1 MKSTCIICQKEF
13 EYQEIKQDGNFD
25 LSFLR
30 PTVCS
35 TQCETHYRQVKAE
48 EGNKN
53 LFYRILDL
61 MPDTYRGV
69 KLEDFDEMNI
79 IHGGSKKQ
87 VTAKDLLSRFF
98 KSDYWNLTLAS
109 ANYGNGK
116 TRLGLYALAIAAFKG
131 IYRTTEIH
139 EISDSGYYSAL
150 SITKILKSENF
161 DSKQIKLKLF
171 CRSRILMIDD
181 LGQEDK
187 RDSGEI
193 AGILKVREENN
204 RKTIITTNLTDDE
217 IRERY
222 TGRISSR
229 IQKGIFQVVGE
240 DYRR

>member
-1 MKSTCIICQKEF
+1 MICQKEF
-13 EYQEIKQDGNFD
+13 EYPEIQSTGQFD
-25 LSFLR
+25 LSFLK

-35 TQCETHYRQVKAE
+35 DECESTYYQQKAE
-48 EGNKN
+48 EANRN
-53 LFYRILDL
+53 LFYRILKL
-61 MPDTYRGV
+61 LPDTYKGV
-69 KLEDFDEMNI
+69 KLSDFDEMNI

-109 ANYGNGK
+109 SNYGNGK
-116 TRLGLYALAIAAFKG
+116 TRLGLYALAVAALKG

-139 EISDSGYYSAL
+139 EISDAGYYSAL
-150 SITKILKSENF
+150 SITKMLKTENF
-161 DSKQIKLKLF
+161 DSKQLKMKLF

-181 LGQEDK
+181 LGQENE

-204 RKTIITTNLTDDE
+204 LKTIITTNLTSDKIE
-217 IRERY
+217 SRY